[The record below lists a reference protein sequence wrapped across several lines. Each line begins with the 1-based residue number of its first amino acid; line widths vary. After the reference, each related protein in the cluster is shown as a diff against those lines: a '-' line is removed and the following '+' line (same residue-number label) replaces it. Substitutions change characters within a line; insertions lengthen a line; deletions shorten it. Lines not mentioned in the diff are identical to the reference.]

1 MGATNCP
8 ETPRQK
14 MITMMYLVYTAMLAL
29 NVSAEVVEGFR
40 SVGSAMTRSNV
51 NMQEK
56 LDDTYA
62 NFAQAYENSPEK
74 VRDKWEKAQQ
84 VREMSKQLGDFID
97 SVEYR
102 FVAKLSP
109 SAKVKDSTLE
119 KGEHEFKFIDKE
131 SGEIEYDTI
140 RHVINKYGF
149 RWMEKGLDNTND
161 VTPFFLGPKA
171 EGEYADTGTVAYML
185 KERIHRYERQVKEIL
200 GEDSAHVTFGFNIDG
215 KVYSNKKGKEVSW
228 EMQNFNEAV
237 GGGALVTLIRLKG
250 ETMNAEFDAV
260 NTLYKQVSKG
270 DYKFDQI
277 TMISRPKATYIVQG
291 GVYET
296 RVNVG
301 AYDSKQKF
309 TATVNGQ
316 QLMSNDSGAVVYR
329 TVCNTPGPQK
339 VTGVAHVTNP
349 DGGTQDIPIN
359 DYYYV
364 SQPMATISL
373 DAMNVVYIGLDN
385 PFTPS
390 VPGIDSRN
398 IQVSIDPKDGKITP
412 GETPGQYIIVP
423 TGAKSTLNINVTAT
437 IDGKQQPM
445 GSPKFRVKPMPQP
458 KLKVGNF
465 ESGGAAES
473 KKTFVAGT
481 RIMAQKDKSFDLKVD
496 PRKMRVQKITAQIN
510 NKPAGEG
517 TDMITEEMATAIRR
531 AVRGD
536 RLFITATV
544 MMPDGKPTTIEW
556 QKTLK

>member
-40 SVGSAMTRSNV
+40 TVGTAMTKSNENLQV
-51 NMQEK
+51 K

-62 NFAQAYENSPEK
+62 NFQTAYSNSPEK
-74 VRDKWEKAQQ
+74 VRDKWERAQQ
-84 VREMSKQLGDFID
+84 VRELSNQLGQTIDSIEYTFIGSLISDAEVMIDPATEQKRKISFINADGSVNID
-97 SVEYR
+97 SVR
-102 FVAKLSP
+102 LALQL
-109 SAKVKDSTLE
+109 DGL
-119 KGEHEFKFIDKE
+119 
-131 SGEIEYDTI
+131 
-140 RHVINKYGF
+140 

-161 VTPFFLGPKA
+161 GTRFFLGAAA
-171 EGEYADTGTVAYML
+171 EGEEATEGAAFEL
-185 KERIHRYERQVKEIL
+185 KQKILEYEHRVKEIL
-200 GEDSAHVTFGFNIDG
+200 GEDSNHVNFGFNVD
-215 KVYSNKKGKEVSW
+215 KKYWSNHEKKELAW
-228 EMQNFNEAV
+228 EMLNFRETVA
-237 GGGALVTLIRLKG
+237 GSGIVTLIRLKG

-260 NTLYKQVSKG
+260 NTLYSQVSKG
-270 DYKFDQI
+270 DFKFDQI

-349 DGGTQDIPIN
+349 DGGIQDIPIN

-364 SQPMATISL
+364 SQPMANISL

-437 IDGKQQPM
+437 IDGKQQQM
-445 GSPKFRVKPMPQP
+445 GSPKFRVKKMPQP
-458 KLKVGNF
+458 KLLVANF

-473 KKTFVAGT
+473 KKTFVAGA
-481 RIMAQKDKSFDLKVD
+481 RITARKSPDFDLKVD
-496 PRKMRVQKITAQIN
+496 PRKMKVTKVTAQIN

-517 TDMITEEMATAIRR
+517 TDMINEEMATNIRR